1 MMPPSPE
8 LLDRL
13 YRDKVEAAR
22 RQTPEER
29 VLACFELTEFVYR
42 TIADGVRDQF
52 PAEGDEEVQR
62 LACERIAR
70 VKRLQE
76 RR

>member
-1 MMPPSPE
+1 MPPNPE
-8 LLDRL
+8 LIDRL

-29 VLACFELTEFVYR
+29 VLASFELTEFVYR

-52 PAEGDEEVQR
+52 PQASDEEVQR
-62 LACERIAR
+62 LTCERIAR